1 MKTKLFLLAGAVS
14 LGAAGLAQATQYVY
28 VTGSTAARGAFFTS
42 VTNGSTVF
50 DAAPT
55 FITQGNADPSKASY
69 MNFHANLSG
78 VDTILKCHWS
88 GSEGGIADIAGSG
101 TQSFLDDA
109 AANSLGSATPGPF
122 ISSTIDLAMAD
133 NDKAF
138 SRNPGA
144 AITGTKVCVIP
155 FKWEKE
161 LGSAAGLTNV
171 TDQAFRQAIVGG
183 GTLALFTGNAGDNT
197 NFVYVSG
204 RDNQSGTRVNEYG
217 DTGFGI
223 FSAPSQLQVNSNG
236 SMKDQGG
243 GVVLGDYGYSGGGSL
258 ATQLGYDLG
267 QTNSVDISP
276 NGTGVEKFSVIALLG
291 ISDAASAEAA
301 GAVPISY
308 NGVSYST
315 AAVEE
320 GRWNAWG
327 NEFIYHK
334 NTVSSQALTVFNKL
348 AASTGISGHADG
360 VATINLTS
368 MHAIRNGPTSD
379 PIHQ

>member
-1 MKTKLFLLAGAVS
+1 MKTKVILLIGAVT
-14 LGAAGLAQATQYVY
+14 LGAASLAPATQYVY
-28 VTGSTAARGAFFTS
+28 VTGSTAARNAFFNS
-42 VTNGSTVF
+42 VTNGTTVF
-50 DAAPT
+50 DSAPT
-55 FITQGNADPSKASY
+55 FITQGNADPSKATF

-78 VDTILKCHWS
+78 VDTIMKCHWS

-101 TQSFLDDA
+101 TQTFLDDS
-109 AANSLGSATPGPF
+109 AANSLSSATPGPF
-122 ISSTIDLAMAD
+122 ISSSIDLAMAD

-161 LGSAAGLTNV
+161 LGSAAALTNV
-171 TDQAFRQAIVGG
+171 TDQAVRQALIGG

-197 NFVYVSG
+197 NYVYVSG

-223 FSAPSQLQVNSNG
+223 FSAPSQLEVNSNG
-236 SMKDQGG
+236 SMKDEGG
-243 GVVLGDYGYSGGGSL
+243 GVYLGDFGYSSGGSL
-258 ATQLGYDLG
+258 ASQLGFDLG
-267 QTNSVDISP
+267 QATAVDVSP
-276 NGTGVEKFSVIALLG
+276 NGTGVEKYSVIALLG
-291 ISDAASAEAA
+291 ISDAASAEGV
-301 GAVPISY
+301 GAVPLAY
-308 NGVSYST
+308 NGVIYSE
-315 AAVEE
+315 AAVKE

-327 NEFIYHK
+327 NEFLYRK
-334 NTVSSQALTVFNKL
+334 NTVSGQAQTVFNKL
-348 AASTGISGHADG
+348 TASAGISGHADG
-360 VATINLTS
+360 TFTIKLTD